1 MAAGGGAAPP
11 PEAVRKGISRGL
23 FATVVVVIAV
33 IAFVGGLGAGNLLF
47 GGKTTTPAQS
57 DVFVVGTNI
66 PFPPFESFNATSG
79 AYFGFDIDM
88 SAMIAR
94 ALNKNLSIV
103 NFADFSVLLA
113 TVGRGGVDMAA
124 SAITSSGTSGAT
136 RNESMSFSTSYY
148 AANQAALVK
157 TGFWLTCSNNVCTA
171 DNLKNLTVG
180 LQSGTTSEDWVNT
193 FLKPL
198 MSNPS
203 SQIKTYTTVDT
214 EVAALQAGTLD
225 AVIIDVG
232 PAKSIAATSGNTMRV
247 AGQIITGELYSFAV
261 EKGDPNGFL
270 PIINS
275 VINQSK
281 TNGTYQLLLT
291 KWGL

>member
-1 MAAGGGAAPP
+1 MAQGGGAAPP
-11 PEAVRKGISRGL
+11 AEAVRKGVGKGL
-23 FATVVVVIAV
+23 FAVVVVVVAI
-33 IAFVGGLGAGNLLF
+33 IAFVGGLGAGNILF
-47 GGKTTTPAQS
+47 GGQVTAPPPSK
-57 DVFVVGTNI
+57 VFVVGTNI
-66 PFPPFESFNATSG
+66 PFPPFEDYNASSG

-88 SAMIAR
+88 SVMIAR

-124 SAITSSGTSGAT
+124 SAITSSGSAGAS
-136 RNESMSFSTSYY
+136 RNQSMTFSDSYY

-157 TGFWLTCSNNVCTA
+157 TGFWLHCSNEVCGA
-171 DNLKNLTVG
+171 NDLKNLTVG

-193 FLKPL
+193 NLKPL

-232 PAKSIAATSGNTMRV
+232 PAKSIASTSAGALRV
-247 AGQIITGELYSFAV
+247 AGQILTGELYSFAV
-261 EKGDPNGFL
+261 EKGDPNAFL
-270 PIINS
+270 PVINS
-275 VINQSK
+275 VIAQSK
-281 TNGTYQLLLT
+281 TNGTYQALLT

>member
-1 MAAGGGAAPP
+1 MAEGGGAAPP
-11 PEAVRKGISRGL
+11 AEAVRKGVGRGL
-23 FATVVVVIAV
+23 FAAVVVIVAV
-33 IAFVGGLGAGNLLF
+33 VAFVGGLGAGNLLF
-47 GGKTTTPAQS
+47 GGKTTTPATS

-66 PFPPFESFNATSG
+66 PFPPFESFNASSG

-88 SAMIAR
+88 SAMIAQ
-94 ALNKNLSIV
+94 ALHKNLSIV

-124 SAITSSGTSGAT
+124 SAITSSGSSGAT
-136 RNESMSFSTSYY
+136 RNESMSFSISYY

-157 TGFWLTCSNNVCTA
+157 TGFWLHCSNNICA
-171 DNLKNLTVG
+171 ASNLKNLTVG

-193 FLKPL
+193 NLKPL

-203 SQIKTYTTVDT
+203 AQIKTYTTVDT
-214 EVAALQAGTLD
+214 EIAALQAGTLD
-225 AVIIDVG
+225 VVIIDVG
-232 PAKSIAATSGNTMRV
+232 PAKSIAATSAGGLRV

-270 PIINS
+270 PVINS
-275 VINQSK
+275 VITQSK
-281 TNGTYQLLLT
+281 SNGTYQALLT